1 VVDGNVE
8 RVIARYFGISAPLGS
23 GSGKKLFAA
32 IAGKLMDSHEP
43 ADYNQAIM
51 DFGATV
57 CKPKNPLCSECVQ
70 AKNCQAFQQ
79 GWTNILP
86 LKTKAAARKNRWLTY
101 FIVEAGKD
109 RFWIRERTGKDI
121 WQNLYE
127 FVLWETG
134 NILPQNELPHS
145 SFFLDNFGKKG
156 FKILN
161 ISPTFQQTLTHQS
174 VKSCF
179 IHVKRDKPLDKLSG
193 YLPVSR
199 KQLPEFPFPKIITGY
214 LKNSGVL

>member
-1 VVDGNVE
+1 
-8 RVIARYFGISAPLGS
+8 
-23 GSGKKLFAA
+23 
-32 IAGKLMDSHEP
+32 MDPREP
-43 ADYNQAIM
+43 AVYNQAIM

-57 CKPKNPLCSECVQ
+57 CKPKNPLCSDCVQ
-70 AKNCQAFQQ
+70 AKNCQAFRQ
-79 GWTNILP
+79 GWTSLLP
-86 LKTKAAARKNRWLTY
+86 LKTKAAVRKNRWLTY
-101 FIVEAGKD
+101 FIVEDGKD

-134 NILPQNELPHS
+134 NILPQDELPHS
-145 SFFLDNFGKKG
+145 AFFQDNFGKKG

-161 ISPTFQQTLTHQS
+161 ISPVFQQTLTHQS

-179 IHVKRDKPLDKLSG
+179 VHVKRDKPLDKLSG

-199 KQLPEFPFPKIITGY
+199 KQLWEFPFPKIITGY
-214 LKNSGVL
+214 LKNAGVL